1 MKNRLIMALLA
12 SSTLLFSGSI
22 VGTWTIDK
30 NGADKL
36 FKKYANSEMD
46 KMVIAM
52 MFKSLKKIE
61 FKKDGSCKINAE
73 NRSKCWKKSSQ
84 SSYTLYEKDGSD
96 KGVRAKAINP
106 KQIEINFKEQ
116 NYTFVFN
123 KGTSKVIGK

>member
-1 MKNRLIMALLA
+1 MALLA
-12 SSTLLFSGSI
+12 SSALLFSGSI

-30 NGADKL
+30 NKADKL
-36 FKKYANSEMD
+36 LKTYANSEMD
-46 KMVIAM
+46 QMVIAM
-52 MFKSLKKIE
+52 MFKSLKEVE

-96 KGVRAKAINP
+96 KGVRAKPINP
-106 KQIEINFKEQ
+106 KQIEIHFKEQ

-123 KGTSKVIGK
+123 HKAKEK